1 MLGLYVAVG
10 TLLLMLSSFY
20 RGGRCAVVWPV
31 VAERSE
37 RNPITA
43 FRQGWALTKDNGWRI
58 FLFLFLVALVT
69 MIVAMIF
76 GGIIMA
82 ISGTKEGVGHNVSGL
97 VEGGIAE
104 VDGLVTRAVQAETS
118 RQLATGNAGGGLGGT
133 DT

>member
-82 ISGTKEGVGHNVSGL
+82 ISGTNEGVGHIVSGL
-97 VEGGIAE
+97 VEGGIAA
-104 VDGLVTRAVQAETS
+104 VAGMVTLDRKSTRLNS
-118 RQLATGNAGGGLGGT
+118 SH
-133 DT
+133 